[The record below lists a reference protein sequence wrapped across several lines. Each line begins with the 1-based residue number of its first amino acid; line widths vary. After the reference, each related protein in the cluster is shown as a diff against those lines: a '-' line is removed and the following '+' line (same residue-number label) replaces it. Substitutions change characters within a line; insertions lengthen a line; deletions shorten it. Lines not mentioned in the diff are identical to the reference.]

1 MYVLNRILPLS
12 LRRFLRG
19 VALRVVPSMRH
30 LDMHMRLRH
39 MAKIGFAPG
48 VIVDVGASDGTW
60 SRMAAAIWP
69 RARIVAFEPRESK
82 RAELETARRELPNF
96 SYHICCLGARSG
108 PVSYS
113 DAGNQ
118 TSLYAQHGAERQT
131 VDMRLLDELLAAG
144 VVPQPDLLKLD
155 VQGYELEVLAGG
167 ETAISGVQGV
177 LAEVSFY
184 DFQPSM
190 PTADDVIAYLRQ
202 RGLVVYDVMGLL
214 RQPEDDALGQM
225 DLMFLRSDH
234 PLRGRRSW

>member
-1 MYVLNRILPLS
+1 MHVLNRILPLS

-30 LDMHMRLRH
+30 LDMRIRLRH
-39 MAKIGFAPG
+39 MAAIGFAPR
-48 VIVDVGASDGTW
+48 VIIDVGASDGTW

-69 RARIVAFEPRESK
+69 QARIVAFEPRESK
-82 RAELETARRELPNF
+82 RAELERACRELANF
-96 SYHICCLGARSG
+96 SYHICFLGARSG
-108 PVSYS
+108 PVAYS

-118 TSLYAQHGAERQT
+118 TSLYAGHGAERQSA
-131 VDMRLLDELLAAG
+131 DMRSLDELLAAG

-167 ETAISGVQGV
+167 ETAVSGVQAV

-184 DFQPSM
+184 HFHPSM

-234 PLRGRRSW
+234 SLRGPRSW